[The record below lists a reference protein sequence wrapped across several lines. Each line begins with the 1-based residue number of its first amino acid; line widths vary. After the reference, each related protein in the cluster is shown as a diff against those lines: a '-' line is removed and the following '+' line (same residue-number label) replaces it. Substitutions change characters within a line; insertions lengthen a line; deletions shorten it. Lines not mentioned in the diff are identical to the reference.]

1 MPLHD
6 FARVRLGDFFIVII
20 DQPAV
25 GVKRIFQTVTRPTCS
40 SRVQRLYLTS
50 CTASCTY
57 MHIASPNKLCHNGS
71 RVQWA
76 AFAAGLGLDEPM
88 KRDVVR
94 EDKVFFNVAAVKNF
108 QVKYTAS

>member
-1 MPLHD
+1 MQQQSAEALPHVLHS
-6 FARVRLGDFFIVII
+6 FMHVHAHS
-20 DQPAV
+20 
-25 GVKRIFQTVTRPTCS
+25 VT
-40 SRVQRLYLTS
+40 
-50 CTASCTY
+50 
-57 MHIASPNKLCHNGS
+57 PNKLCHNAS

-94 EDKVFFNVAAVKNF
+94 EDEVFFNVAAENF